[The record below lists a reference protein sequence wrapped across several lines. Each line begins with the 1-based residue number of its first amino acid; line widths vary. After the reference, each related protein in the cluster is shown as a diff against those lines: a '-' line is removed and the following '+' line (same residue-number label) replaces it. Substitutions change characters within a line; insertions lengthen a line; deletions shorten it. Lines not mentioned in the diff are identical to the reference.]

1 MTQHIIHFKR
11 SSENIS
17 FEAPEPRI
25 VGNAFLPSVA
35 LVPLCQHAGRAAN
48 PVVSIGDRVREGQL
62 IARSGSPDSS
72 NVHSPIPGIVR
83 RYCTV
88 PLPDGTMGKA
98 AEITLS
104 GSFDILGR
112 KEPRNNW
119 RQIPDAELLK
129 ILDEKGVINTFDQ
142 PLPLSTS
149 LRKAKKDGSVVI
161 AVRLF
166 DYDPTCLLDSFMV
179 ADRMDEILEGTAL
192 LSKSVDA
199 KTVVFIH
206 DSKKWNIP
214 DSRDLSQLFGTRK
227 VVALRSGNRYPFGNS
242 VCLSSLVLSSPD
254 IPDGSVPVFIDPI
267 TAISALEAVVKNQPI
282 LYRYLLVSGAAVGN
296 ASLLKVRIGTTIGD
310 IIEECGG
317 FRDTPSRI
325 VVNGLLTGIALYD
338 LDTPVT
344 KTTKSLH
351 IMDYDTCPDYT
362 VNQCIHCGRCLQ
374 VCPVRIDP
382 MRVVTGIRKGKIT
395 DALIDSIRSCQYCG
409 CCAMVCP
416 SRIPLHHIIREAGDK
431 PSQEKGSE

>member
-1 MTQHIIHFKR
+1 MTQHTIRFKR
-11 SSENIS
+11 SSETIT
-17 FEAPEPRI
+17 FEEPEPRM

-35 LVPLCQHAGRAAN
+35 LVPLCQHSGIAAN
-48 PVVSIGDRVREGQL
+48 PIVSIGDRVREGQL

-72 NVHSPIPGIVR
+72 NIHSPIPGTIR
-83 RYCTV
+83 KFCIV
-88 PLPDGTMGKA
+88 PLPDGSMGKA
-98 AEITLS
+98 AEIALS

-119 RQIPDAELLK
+119 RQIPDMDLLK
-129 ILDEKGVINTFDQ
+129 ILEERGVINTFEIPQ
-142 PLPLSTS
+142 PLSTC
-149 LRKAKKDGSVVI
+149 LRKAKKGSFPII

-166 DYDPTCLLDSFMV
+166 DFDPTCLLDSFLV
-179 ADRMDEILEGTAL
+179 SSKLGEILEGAAL
-192 LSKSVDA
+192 LAKAVDA
-199 KTVVFIH
+199 KAVILVH
-206 DSKKWNIP
+206 DRKQWSIP
-214 DSRDLSQLFGTRK
+214 ETHDLPQLFGNRK
-227 VVALRSGNRYPFGNS
+227 VIILRSGNRYPFGNS
-242 VCLSSLVLSSPD
+242 VCLSRLSLASPE
-254 IPDGSVPVFIDPI
+254 IPEGAEPVFIDPV

-282 LYRYLLVSGAAVGN
+282 LYRYLHVSGPALGIP
-296 ASLLKVRIGTTIGD
+296 SMLKVRIGTTIGD

-344 KTTKSLH
+344 KATKSLH

-362 VNQCIHCGRCLQ
+362 VNHCIHCGRCLQ
-374 VCPVRIDP
+374 VCPVKIDP

-395 DALIDSIRSCQYCG
+395 DALVTSIRSCQSCG

-416 SRIPLHHIIREAGDK
+416 SRIPLHHIIREARKGA
-431 PSQEKGSE
+431 PQEKRSE